1 VRVDAEDHGRGAL
14 DLLAS
19 RWTHSP
25 REVWAERLAAGEL
38 SVADAPLTADRPLR
52 RGEVLRWRRPPWEEP
67 QVPLHFELLHE
78 DDDVVAVAKPS
89 GLPTMPA
96 GGFLDHTLLALVAA
110 RWPDAAP
117 MHRLGRGTSGVVLFG
132 RRPAA
137 RAAIQAAWRARAVEK
152 VYRALVT
159 GHPDDAVIQAAIG
172 PVEHPTLGTL
182 NAASPAG
189 RDAVSRLTVIR
200 READRSVV
208 EVRIDTGRP
217 HQIRIHAAFL
227 GHPLVGDPLY
237 GPGGVPRADALPGDL
252 GYTLHAWRL
261 TLAHPATGAPLT
273 LTAPLPERLR

>member
-1 VRVDAEDHGRGAL
+1 V
-14 DLLAS
+14 LAAT
-19 RWTHSP
+19 WTHSD
-25 REVWAERLAAGEL
+25 RATWAARLAAGEL
-38 SVADAPLTADRPLR
+38 SLDGARLATDATVR
-52 RGEVLRWRRPPWEEP
+52 RGQTLTWDRPPWDEP
-67 QVPLHFELLHE
+67 PVPTDYALLHL
-78 DDDVVAVAKPS
+78 DADLLAVAKPA
-89 GLPTMPA
+89 GLPTVPA
-96 GGFLDHTLLALVAA
+96 GGFLDHTLLALVTA

-132 RRPAA
+132 RSPAG

-159 GHPDDAVIQAAIG
+159 GHPDDAVIHAPIG
-172 PVEHPTLGTL
+172 PVAHPTLGTVH
-182 NAASPAG
+182 AASPAG
-189 RDAVSRLTVIR
+189 RDAVSHLTVIR

-217 HQIRIHAAFL
+217 HQIRVHTAFL

-237 GPGGVPRADALPGDL
+237 VPGGVPRADALPGDL

-273 LTAPLPERLR
+273 LTAPLPEALR